1 MREEIILPEFPI
13 EANESLILPAARTSD
28 AGSLLCGSVV
38 RDGEY
43 AFAIVWERRAGPR
56 WLGIPLTAK
65 PRNQPRHRAWVVL
78 PAAEATDTL
87 GMLAR
92 PNVAMIVDTA
102 RLVPVDPQAR
112 IVGLCAAPLIGR
124 ITAIRT
130 RALEAYRTEQARR
143 AL

>member
-1 MREEIILPEFPI
+1 LREEIILPEFPI

-43 AFAIVWERRAGPR
+43 AFAIVWERSRGG
-56 WLGIPLTAK
+56 WLGIPLTVK

-78 PAAEATDTL
+78 PAAEAASVL
-87 GMLAR
+87 GILAR

-102 RLVPVDPQAR
+102 RMVPVEGSAR

-124 ITAIRT
+124 ITAVRV
-130 RALEAYRTEQARR
+130 RALEAYRSEQARR

>member
-13 EANESLILPAARTSD
+13 EANESLDLPAARAAD
-28 AGSLLCGSVV
+28 AGNLLRGAVV
-38 RDGEY
+38 RDGEH
-43 AFAIVWERRAGPR
+43 AFAVVWERSKHR
-56 WLGIPLTAK
+56 WLGIPLTVK

-78 PAAEATDTL
+78 PAAEATETL

-102 RLVPVDPQAR
+102 RLVPVDPEAR

>member
-43 AFAIVWERRAGPR
+43 AFAIVWERSRGG
-56 WLGIPLTAK
+56 WLGIPLTVK

-78 PAAEATDTL
+78 PAAEATETL

-102 RLVPVDPQAR
+102 RLVPVDPEAR

-124 ITAIRT
+124 ITAVRV
-130 RALEAYRTEQARR
+130 RALEAYRSEQARR